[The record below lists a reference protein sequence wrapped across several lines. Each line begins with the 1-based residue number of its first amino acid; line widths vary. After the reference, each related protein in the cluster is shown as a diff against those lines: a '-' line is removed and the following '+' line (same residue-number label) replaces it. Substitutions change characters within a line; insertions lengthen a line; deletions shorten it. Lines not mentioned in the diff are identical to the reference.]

1 MYTEK
6 QQAKEGSYM
15 DETGLENYV
24 RTITAIADDAVKK
37 LRENPEAHDRFENAM
52 RLCCRCRWRRK
63 MRSE

>member
-37 LRENPEAHDRFENAM
+37 LRENP
-52 RLCCRCRWRRK
+52 
-63 MRSE
+63 